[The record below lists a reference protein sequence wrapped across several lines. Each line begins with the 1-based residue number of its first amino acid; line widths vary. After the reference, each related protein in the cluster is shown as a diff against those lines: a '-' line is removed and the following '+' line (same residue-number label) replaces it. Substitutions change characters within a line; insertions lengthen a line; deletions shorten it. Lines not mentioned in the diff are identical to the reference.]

1 MQCPSCAYSG
11 NIDLTRLPE
20 KGATIEC
27 PKCKAKLRVD
37 RNGMIAS
44 SQKTITQ
51 RHDTAKTSN
60 ETAPVKASATAAEI
74 NVPSFHGT
82 SKDLFGIF
90 IINILLGIV
99 TLGIYKFWGKTK
111 IRRYL
116 YSQTELMGERFAYH
130 GTGKELFIGWIKAIL
145 LLFAGS
151 MAISSLATHINRAF
165 LFIVPLSAPFV
176 IAFIVVASTR
186 YRLSRSSW
194 RGVRFSFRGSVRKA
208 VLIYANG
215 YFLVA
220 VTLGLYIPFFHAKRK
235 KFWLENA
242 YYGNSTFEY
251 NGNGWK
257 ILKTMYLSWILTLL
271 TLGIYGFW
279 FSAKLDCYDWANTR
293 FESLF
298 FESAETGQSLF
309 ALYLINI
316 LLIIFTIGLATPWVM
331 TRTLKYKT
339 ERLITRGTID
349 FEKIKQ
355 DARTSETLGEGFADA
370 LNIDA
375 GLI

>member
-1 MQCPSCAYSG
+1 
-11 NIDLTRLPE
+11 
-20 KGATIEC
+20 
-27 PKCKAKLRVD
+27 
-37 RNGMIAS
+37 MITP
-44 SQKTITQ
+44 SQKTIPP
-51 RHDTAKTSN
+51 RHDTIKTSN
-60 ETAPVKASATAAEI
+60 ETAPGKTGATAAEI
-74 NVPSFHGT
+74 SAPSFHGT
-82 SKDLFGIF
+82 GKDLFGIF

-130 GTGKELFIGWIKAIL
+130 GTGKELFIGWIKAMIIL
-145 LLFAGS
+145 VTAYFGMVLLTRYVSRFFVL
-151 MAISSLATHINRAF
+151 ILPLAM
-165 LFIVPLSAPFV
+165 PFV

-194 RGVRFSFRGSVRKA
+194 RGVRFSFRGSTRKA
-208 VLIYANG
+208 ILIYATG

-220 VTLGLYIPFFHAKRK
+220 VTLGLYIPFFHVKRK

-257 ILKTMYLSWILTLL
+257 ILKNMYLSWILTLL

-279 FSAKLDCYDWANTR
+279 FSAKLDRYDWANTR
-293 FESLF
+293 FESLC
-298 FESAETGQSLF
+298 FESTETGQSLF

-331 TRTLKYKT
+331 TRTLKYRT
-339 ERLITRGTID
+339 ERLITRGAID

-355 DARTSETLGEGFADA
+355 DARTSKTLGEGFADA